1 MHGSRVLA
9 RALVALGRHHA
20 AHAKFVAKGI
30 EVLEGFSS
38 QSRGCQEPLW
48 RALGGGAGARSFSS
62 ASLFPKVYISADLF
76 FFCSTNFFGAIV
88 KELVSDRAR
97 IIAIMPFVVV
107 GMDCTVLLVDVGVYR
122 RWHPSNS
129 CITCNSCSSRKR
141 GIERM

>member
-9 RALVALGRHHA
+9 RALAALGRHHA

-76 FFCSTNFFGAIV
+76 FLLLHDSFWCNCQGACV
-88 KELVSDRAR
+88 
-97 IIAIMPFVVV
+97 
-107 GMDCTVLLVDVGVYR
+107 
-122 RWHPSNS
+122 
-129 CITCNSCSSRKR
+129 
-141 GIERM
+141 